1 MPLCRLIMERERH
14 AIGKQRQRIAAG
26 DLMDFAAAAL
36 HSAGVPIEDA
46 RLVADSL
53 VQADL
58 WGHESHGV
66 MRLST
71 YLKRLASAVMR
82 AVTEARVISESGAVA
97 VWDGGDGLGQVI
109 ATRAMQSAMQRAS
122 VHGVS
127 AISVRNSNHF
137 GTAMYFTRMA
147 PLRGQI
153 ALLMTNASPAMA
165 PWGGTLATVGTN
177 PWSIGAPAGRYPPLL
192 LDIANTSVARGKI
205 ILAQQQGQAIPAGWA
220 ADRRG
225 EATTDPGQ
233 ALAGLLLP
241 MGGHK
246 GYCIAVMIDVLAGVL
261 SGSSYAGAVQGPYQ
275 AERRSGCGHLLVV
288 LNISAFMPLRE
299 FNARAEDLIRQLK
312 SVPPAAGH
320 AEVLYPGEQEA
331 RSEERARLE
340 GIALPA
346 ETLADLE
353 QIARTAGIAAPV
365 MRTHG

>member
-1 MPLCRLIMERERH
+1 MEFERRGSANRRH
-14 AIGKQRQRIAAG
+14 RIAAG
-26 DLMDFAAAAL
+26 NLAGFAAAAL
-36 HSAGVPIEDA
+36 SSAGVPDEDA

-66 MRLST
+66 MRLSSC
-71 YLKRLASAVMR
+71 LKRLASAVMR
-82 AVTEARVISESGAVA
+82 AVTEVRVISEYGAVA

-109 ATRAMQSAMQRAS
+109 AARAMRAAMQRAA

-127 AISVRNSNHF
+127 AISVRNSNHY

-147 PLRGQI
+147 PPQGQI

-205 ILAQQQGQAIPAGWA
+205 LLARQQGRPIPAGWA
-220 ADRRG
+220 VDRMG
-225 EATTDPGQ
+225 EPTTDPVQ

-246 GYCIAVMIDVLAGVL
+246 GYGIAVMIDVLAGVL

-288 LNISAFMPLRE
+288 LNISAFMPLQE
-299 FNARAEDLIRQLK
+299 FNARAEELIRQLK
-312 SVPPAAGH
+312 SVPAAPGCG
-320 AEVLYPGEQEA
+320 EVLYPGEPEA
-331 RSEERARLE
+331 RFEERARLE
-340 GIALPA
+340 GIALPDK
-346 ETLADLE
+346 TLADLE
-353 QIARTAGIAAPV
+353 QIARITGIAAAGI
-365 MRTHG
+365 HA

>member
-1 MPLCRLIMERERH
+1 METSGQASAQRLRCIL
-14 AIGKQRQRIAAG
+14 AA
-26 DLMDFAAAAL
+26 DLAGFASAAL
-36 HSAGVPIEDA
+36 SSAGVPDEDA

-66 MRLST
+66 LRLSS

-82 AVTEARVISESGAVA
+82 AVTDIQVISECGAVA

-109 ATRAMQSAMQRAS
+109 AARAMRWAMQRAT
-122 VHGVS
+122 VHGVC
-127 AISVRNSNHF
+127 AVSVRNSNHF

-147 PLRGQI
+147 PPRGQI

-177 PWSIGAPAGRYPPLL
+177 PWSIAAPAGRHPPLL

-205 ILAQQQGQAIPAGWA
+205 MLAQQQGKSIPAGWA
-220 ADRRG
+220 TDRRG
-225 EATTDPGQ
+225 EPTTDARA

-246 GYCIAVMIDVLAGVL
+246 GYGIAVMIDVLAGIL
-261 SGSSYAGAVQGPYQ
+261 SGSSYGGAVQGPYQ

-288 LNISAFMPLRE
+288 LDISAFMPLQE
-299 FNARAEDLIRQLK
+299 FNARAEELIRQLK
-312 SVPPAAGH
+312 SVPPAAGY

-331 RSEERARLE
+331 RSDERARLA
-340 GIALPA
+340 GIALTA
-346 ETLADLE
+346 EALANLE
-353 QIARTAGIAAPV
+353 QIARDTGIAAPV
-365 MRTHG
+365 ASTHG

>member
-1 MPLCRLIMERERH
+1 MERDGH
-14 AIGKQRQRIAAG
+14 ATAKRLRRIAAA
-26 DLMDFAAAAL
+26 DLADFAAAAL
-36 HSAGVPIEDA
+36 SRAGVPDEDA

-53 VQADL
+53 VQAEL

-66 MRLST
+66 MRLSS

-82 AVTEARVISESGAVA
+82 AVTEIQVISEYGAVA

-109 ATRAMQSAMQRAS
+109 AARAMRAAMQRAT
-122 VHGVS
+122 VHGVC

-147 PLRGQI
+147 PPRGQI

-177 PWSIGAPAGRYPPLL
+177 PWSIGAPAGRHPPLL

-205 ILAQQQGQAIPAGWA
+205 MLAQRQGQPIPAGWA
-220 ADRRG
+220 ADRGG
-225 EATTDPGQ
+225 EPTTDPGE

-246 GYCIAVMIDVLAGVL
+246 GYGIAVMIDVLAGIL
-261 SGSSYAGAVQGPYQ
+261 SGSRYGGAVQGPYQ

-288 LNISAFMPLRE
+288 LNISAFMPLPE
-299 FNARAEDLIRQLK
+299 FNARAEELIRQLK

-331 RSEERARLE
+331 RSEERTRLA
-340 GIALPA
+340 GIALAA
-346 ETLADLE
+346 ETLVDLE
-353 QIARTAGIAAPV
+353 QIARAAGIAAPV
-365 MRTHG
+365 ASTHG